1 MVSITIGIFQV
12 TLNNNINYLPL
23 GFLIYLIHRSY
34 DIAEDNL
41 DSYGNVI
48 FPFSYHTIYIS
59 PPLASYFILSN
70 SFEICDK

>member
-23 GFLIYLIHRSY
+23 GFLIYFIHRSY
-34 DIAEDNL
+34 DIAGNNL

-59 PPLASYFILSN
+59 PLASYFILSN
-70 SFEICDK
+70 SFEICNK

>member
-12 TLNNNINYLPL
+12 TLNNSIHDLPL

-48 FPFSYHTIYIS
+48 FPFSYHNIYIS
-59 PPLASYFILSN
+59 PLDSYFILSN